1 MNHSQKFLFLARK
14 KKKERKKK
22 PFKLQ
27 APIDPRKI
35 SQTEP
40 ERKLEREE

>member
-14 KKKERKKK
+14 KKKKKEK
-22 PFKLQ
+22 AFQ
-27 APIDPRKI
+27 APINPRKI

-40 ERKLEREE
+40 EWKLEREE